1 MGDCIICICS
11 WCKKEFGIEPAACQ
25 ISKYENCKLGTYLA
39 KAMMFCQKRCERL
52 EKQRDGLVK
61 ALKILEKIFAD
72 TDFIEEEEQ
81 EDFLHHVWTLAHGA
95 LYNLKRELALE
106 REYLELA
113 RREAGRR

>member
-1 MGDCIICICS
+1 MSDCIICICS

-95 LYNLKRELALE
+95 LYNLKRELE
-106 REYLELA
+106 REVE
-113 RREAGRR
+113 